1 VGSKRAFDRPVA
13 HNRAAR
19 KIDRRAP
26 TTRENLMPSVIEPLK
41 PGKSSDADVN
51 KLLQDAVDGWW
62 NDSAMF
68 GVIGRQPALLKAI
81 VPVFEAFFVAGRI
94 PPHMFELM
102 RLKTGEINR
111 CAYCATVR
119 AAGIRDDVRPKE
131 GAVFGDIDASKL
143 TRREYLGV
151 KLAEYMAGDPNYIP
165 DAFYDELKAEFTEEE
180 IVELVFGCSVFNFG
194 NKFNITMRLDSTEES
209 KYPKDLAYPLSE
221 AKVAA
226 E

>member
-1 VGSKRAFDRPVA
+1 MS
-13 HNRAAR
+13 
-19 KIDRRAP
+19 
-26 TTRENLMPSVIEPLK
+26 SVIQPIK
-41 PGKSSDADVN
+41 PGESADSEVN
-51 KLLQDAVDGWW
+51 ELLQQAVDGWW

-68 GVIGRQPALLKAI
+68 GVIGRQPALLKSI
-81 VPVFEAFFVAGRI
+81 VPVFASFFTAGRI

-119 AAGIRDDVRPKE
+119 AAGIRDEVLPKE
-131 GAVFGDIDASKL
+131 SAVFGEIEAGEL

-165 DAFYDELKAEFTEEE
+165 NAFYEELHAEFSAEE
-180 IVELVFGCSVFNFG
+180 IVELVFACSVFNFG
-194 NKFNITMRLDSTEES
+194 NKFNITMRLDTSEDS
-209 KYPKDLAYPLSE
+209 KYPTGMTYPLEE
-221 AKVAA
+221 ARVAV

>member
-1 VGSKRAFDRPVA
+1 
-13 HNRAAR
+13 
-19 KIDRRAP
+19 
-26 TTRENLMPSVIEPLK
+26 MPSVIEPIR
-41 PGKSSDADVN
+41 PGQGPDADVN

-81 VPVFEAFFVAGRI
+81 VPVFEAFFMAGRL
-94 PPHMFELM
+94 PAHMFELM

-111 CAYCATVR
+111 CSYCATVR
-119 AAGIRDDVRPKE
+119 AAGIRDEVRPKE
-131 GAVFGDIDASKL
+131 GAVFGEIDAEGL

-165 DAFYDELKAEFTEEE
+165 EAFYEALKAEFSEEE
-180 IVELVFGCSVFNFG
+180 IVELVFACSVFNFG
-194 NKFNITMRLDSTEES
+194 NKFNITMRLDSAPES
-209 KYPKDLAYPLSE
+209 KYPKGMTYPLDE
-221 AKVAA
+221 ARVAA